1 MKGNVKTLP
10 NTTSVSINL
19 AQKWISL
26 FVYLVGILIVFS
38 NSMQECESK
47 SVVQRYDEKYGE
59 TAKPWMELD
68 ENVQNSAKKVP
79 KDVPEYIIDLDLP
92 ESERWTEIGQEYAD
106 RSYEIVDYLR
116 DNLPDGLLEPLEKV
130 AAKLLP
136 FFRDYGDE
144 MKGYAKALNITSG
157 DIVMVNL
164 VYQLEHLGKL

>member
-1 MKGNVKTLP
+1 MNVKTLQ
-10 NTTSVSINL
+10 NATSLTANL
-19 AQKWISL
+19 PWNKWISL
-26 FVYLVGILIVFS
+26 YVSLVGILVLFS
-38 NSMQECESK
+38 QSIQECESK

-59 TAKPWMELD
+59 ASKPWMELE
-68 ENVQNSAKKVP
+68 ENVQNSVKKVS
-79 KDVPEYIIDLDLP
+79 KDVPEYIVDLDLP

-106 RSYEIVDYLR
+106 RSYEIVDYLK